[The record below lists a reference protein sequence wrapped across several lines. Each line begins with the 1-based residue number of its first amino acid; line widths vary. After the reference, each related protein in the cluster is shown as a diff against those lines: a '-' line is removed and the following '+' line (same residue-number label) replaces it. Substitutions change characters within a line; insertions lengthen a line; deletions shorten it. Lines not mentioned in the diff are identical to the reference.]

1 MVLITR
7 RRCIKRLVRRI
18 NGPKGRRGKSSLDQS
33 QIIINNGVS
42 ATNAGAKPMNH
53 SILAKIL
60 FPLLSASLIALGLL
74 QSASGAVVG
83 TESAMQLQQRTA
95 QIKRISAV
103 FAEQQF
109 RDQLVRFGV
118 DPQYATLRVAALS
131 DSELQALDQRISE
144 LPAGG
149 NGVFEVLGIVLLV
162 LLVLEL
168 VGVTDIFK
176 SF

>member
-1 MVLITR
+1 
-7 RRCIKRLVRRI
+7 
-18 NGPKGRRGKSSLDQS
+18 
-33 QIIINNGVS
+33 
-42 ATNAGAKPMNH
+42 MNH
-53 SILAKIL
+53 TILSRIL
-60 FPLLSASLIALGLL
+60 FPLLSASLISLGLL

-95 QIKRISAV
+95 QIERISAV
-103 FAEQQF
+103 LAEKQV

-118 DPQYATLRVAALS
+118 DPHHATLRVAALS

-144 LPAGG
+144 LPAGATG
-149 NGVFEVLGIVLLV
+149 ALEVIGIVMLV
-162 LLVLEL
+162 LLILEL

>member
-1 MVLITR
+1 
-7 RRCIKRLVRRI
+7 
-18 NGPKGRRGKSSLDQS
+18 
-33 QIIINNGVS
+33 
-42 ATNAGAKPMNH
+42 MNH
-53 SILAKIL
+53 TILARIL
-60 FPLLSASLIALGLL
+60 FPLLSTCLIALGLL
-74 QSASGAVVG
+74 QSASGAVVA
-83 TESAMQLQQRTA
+83 TESAMQLQQRSA
-95 QIKRISAV
+95 QIERISAV
-103 FAEQQF
+103 LAEQQV

-118 DPQYATLRVAALS
+118 DPQTATMRVAALS

-149 NGVFEVLGIVLLV
+149 TGVFEVLGIVLLV

>member
-1 MVLITR
+1 
-7 RRCIKRLVRRI
+7 
-18 NGPKGRRGKSSLDQS
+18 
-33 QIIINNGVS
+33 
-42 ATNAGAKPMNH
+42 MNH
-53 SILAKIL
+53 VILARIL
-60 FPLLSASLIALGLL
+60 FPLLSACLITLGLL

-83 TESAMQLQQRTA
+83 TESAMQLQLRTA
-95 QIKRISAV
+95 QIERIGAAL
-103 FAEQQF
+103 AEQQV

-118 DPQYATLRVAALS
+118 DPQAATLRVAALS

-144 LPAGG
+144 QPAGG
-149 NGVFEVLGIVLLV
+149 SGVFEVLGIVLLV